1 MAISGISGSPGRVP
15 PKVVAEQIAPSI
27 AQAVGPQDILGIKT
41 QRQPSNGL
49 SANAR
54 LGDLKPEQLR
64 SLGGG
69 SSLESI
75 ASAQP
80 GTTVGEVGP
89 LLRNSAAMESIAGLM
104 QNRRDLKVG
113 DFLSQD
119 NKGRIR
125 IDPSYKDDKT
135 MEMLKERPDIT
146 PGEITSMRQNF
157 TKTLKNPHLGKQA
170 TEKSFELLKKRSDL
184 KPEDMGKLMGGLR
197 QAAGGDQ
204 KSKAGGGAGDEAG
217 AAAAL
222 DMFDS
227 ASKMMQERTDLK
239 PERVAGMA
247 KSIGEMSS
255 DKDRN
260 GPQNVAEAF
269 DSASKSLGKNVLRKP
284 EEMSKMAETMNEH
297 FAGGD
302 EKTAGHRMNAFK
314 KSSEMMGDNSQV
326 DASSVDKMLKQAT
339 QRDPKLKNGEGEQKA
354 KRLGKVMDDVATGV
368 KSGTVPAGDLSQHFR
383 NQDAEKARF
392 QVPDPKK
399 EEQKKAKEQGKEET
413 GKAKGPEGKE
423 NADKAKGSEGPDK
436 AKQAGDPAK
445 PGEAGKTAET
455 DKSGESKGAEG
466 SEKGEKKVLA
476 SFQEAEMAA
485 KPSGDAGASPNVDAK
500 AAAALGPGQAAGTE
514 SAGVKQGT
522 TSKSGVP
529 EKPGAGDQKG
539 GGDQKGAAAA
549 PATAAPIQTRGGG
562 GGPQ

>member
-15 PKVVAEQIAPSI
+15 PKVVADQIAPSI

-64 SLGGG
+64 ALGGG

-75 ASAQP
+75 ASSQP

-89 LLRNSAAMESIAGLM
+89 LLRNGAALESIAGLM

-125 IDPSYKDDKT
+125 IDPSYKDEKT

-146 PGEITSMRQNF
+146 PGEITAMRQNF

-170 TEKSFELLKKRSDL
+170 TEKSFDLLKKRSDL
-184 KPEDMGKLMGGLR
+184 KPEDMGKLMGSLR

-413 GKAKGPEGKE
+413 GKSKGPEGKE
-423 NADKAKGSEGPDK
+423 DAGKAKGPEGPDK
-436 AKQAGDPAK
+436 SKLAEDPAK
-445 PGEAGKTAET
+445 PGDAGKPADTE
-455 DKSGESKGAEG
+455 KSGESKGAEQ
-466 SEKGEKKVLA
+466 GEKKVL
-476 SFQEAEMAA
+476 SSLQEAEMAA
-485 KPSGDAGASPNVDAK
+485 KPSGEAGASPNVDAK

-522 TSKSGVP
+522 TSQSGVP

-539 GGDQKGAAAA
+539 GADQKGASAA

>member
-1 MAISGISGSPGRVP
+1 
-15 PKVVAEQIAPSI
+15 VVADQIAPSI

-75 ASAQP
+75 ASSQP

-89 LLRNSAAMESIAGLM
+89 LLRNNAALESIAGLM

-125 IDPSYKDDKT
+125 IDPSYKDEKT

-284 EEMSKMAETMNEH
+284 EEMSKMAQTMNEH

-392 QVPDPKK
+392 QVSDPKK
-399 EEQKKAKEQGKEET
+399 EEQKKAKEQGTEEN
-413 GKAKGPEGKE
+413 GKSKGPESKDDSGKS
-423 NADKAKGSEGPDK
+423 KGSEGPEK
-436 AKQAGDPAK
+436 SKQAGDPAK
-445 PGEAGKTAET
+445 PGEAGKTKDPE
-455 DKSGESKGAEG
+455 KSGQAKGAEG

-485 KPSGDAGASPNVDAK
+485 KPSGEAGASPNVDAK

-522 TSKSGVP
+522 TSNSGVP
-529 EKPGAGDQKG
+529 GKPGAGDQKG

-549 PATAAPIQTRGGG
+549 PGTAAPIQTRGGG

>member
-1 MAISGISGSPGRVP
+1 
-15 PKVVAEQIAPSI
+15 
-27 AQAVGPQDILGIKT
+27 
-41 QRQPSNGL
+41 
-49 SANAR
+49 
-54 LGDLKPEQLR
+54 
-64 SLGGG
+64 
-69 SSLESI
+69 
-75 ASAQP
+75 
-80 GTTVGEVGP
+80 
-89 LLRNSAAMESIAGLM
+89 
-104 QNRRDLKVG
+104 
-113 DFLSQD
+113 
-119 NKGRIR
+119 
-125 IDPSYKDDKT
+125 
-135 MEMLKERPDIT
+135 
-146 PGEITSMRQNF
+146 
-157 TKTLKNPHLGKQA
+157 
-170 TEKSFELLKKRSDL
+170 
-184 KPEDMGKLMGGLR
+184 
-197 QAAGGDQ
+197 
-204 KSKAGGGAGDEAG
+204 
-217 AAAAL
+217 
-222 DMFDS
+222 
-227 ASKMMQERTDLK
+227 
-239 PERVAGMA
+239 MA

-413 GKAKGPEGKE
+413 GKSKGPEGKE
-423 NADKAKGSEGPDK
+423 DAGKAKGPEGPDK
-436 AKQAGDPAK
+436 SKLAGDPAK
-445 PGEAGKTAET
+445 PGDAGKPAGTE
-455 DKSGESKGAEG
+455 KSGESKGAEQ
-466 SEKGEKKVLA
+466 GEKKVL
-476 SFQEAEMAA
+476 SSLQEAEMAA
-485 KPSGDAGASPNVDAK
+485 KPSGEAGASPNVDAK

-522 TSKSGVP
+522 TSQSGVP

-539 GGDQKGAAAA
+539 GADQKGASAA

>member
-27 AQAVGPQDILGIKT
+27 AQAVGPQDTLGIKT

-75 ASAQP
+75 ASSQP
-80 GTTVGEVGP
+80 GTTVAEVGP

-269 DSASKSLGKNVLRKP
+269 GSASKSLGKNVLRKP

-326 DASSVDKMLKQAT
+326 DANSVDKMLKQAT

-413 GKAKGPEGKE
+413 GKTKGPEGKE
-423 NADKAKGSEGPDK
+423 NADEAKGSEGPDK

-445 PGEAGKTAET
+445 PGEAGKTGET
-455 DKSGESKGAEG
+455 EKSGESKGAEG

-485 KPSGDAGASPNVDAK
+485 KPSGEAGASPNVDAK

-539 GGDQKGAAAA
+539 GEDQKGGAAA